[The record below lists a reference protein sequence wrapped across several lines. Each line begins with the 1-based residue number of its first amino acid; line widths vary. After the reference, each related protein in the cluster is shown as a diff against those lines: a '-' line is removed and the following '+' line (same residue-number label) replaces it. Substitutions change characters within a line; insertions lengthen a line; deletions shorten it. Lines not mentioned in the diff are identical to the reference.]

1 MTLPVMCL
9 QHRNTFLTFKG
20 AEMKFYFVKLTS
32 LAAMLAAMGAYAGA
46 QDASPNMQLMG
57 ANARLI
63 NTVDTKKVSPGEA
76 ITAKLTSTVKEA
88 GSVEL
93 PKGTLL
99 IGRVDQ
105 VQPSANGSPA
115 TLSVTFDQAKLSDGR
130 TVPVK
135 ATLLGAYPEN
145 AGDYYVETGNGGAL
159 IGGLP
164 ASVPAD
170 QKIDQEPGAL
180 GNVEMRSA
188 VQSSASGVFSSKNRN
203 IDLKSGTQLQVAI
216 APEAPTAT
224 RSGN

>member
-1 MTLPVMCL
+1 
-9 QHRNTFLTFKG
+9 
-20 AEMKFYFVKLTS
+20 MKFHFVRLTS
-32 LAAMLAAMGAYAGA
+32 LGAAAIVAVMGGYARA
-46 QDASPNMQLMG
+46 QDASQNTQLVG
-57 ANARLI
+57 ANARLVD
-63 NTVDTKKVSPGEA
+63 TVDTKKASPGQA
-76 ITAKLTSTVKEA
+76 ITAKLTSNVKEA
-88 GSVEL
+88 GTVEL

-105 VQPSANGSPA
+105 VNQSVNGSPA

-135 ATLLGAYPEN
+135 ATLLGAYPAD

-170 QKIDQEPGAL
+170 QKIDQEPGTL

-188 VQSSASGVFSSKNRN
+188 VQSNASGVFTSKNRN

-224 RSGN
+224 QSGS